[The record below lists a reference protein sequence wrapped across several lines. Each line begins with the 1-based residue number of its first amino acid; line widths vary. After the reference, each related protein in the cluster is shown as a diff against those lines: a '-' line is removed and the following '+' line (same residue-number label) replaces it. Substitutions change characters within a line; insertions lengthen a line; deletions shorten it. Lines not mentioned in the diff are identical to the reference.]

1 MLGSEMP
8 ALSIGSTL
16 TNSPII
22 TFVTVLGAAL
32 GHNQKLSAWK
42 RNAFFILKVLK
53 IDSFIT
59 VQASGDS

>member
-1 MLGSEMP
+1 MLGPEMS

-22 TFVTVLGAAL
+22 TFVRVLGAAL

-42 RNAFFILKVLK
+42 RNNLFFIKVFK